1 MALVVRP
8 DVGYEGDAEDFAEPA
23 GGLRR
28 PVLPVGYETSE
39 LGIVLAD
46 DLGRVFYRHWSGPYF
61 LGHDVY
67 EAFAR
72 RLSGSTLRD
81 AEDLYA

>member
-1 MALVVRP
+1 M
-8 DVGYEGDAEDFAEPA
+8 
-23 GGLRR
+23 
-28 PVLPVGYETSE
+28 
-39 LGIVLAD
+39 LAD